1 MGVSYS
7 LPFAP
12 KNSIPGQTFSV
23 VQMSQD
29 LGYERSDFDKMF
41 GYVYFAFFFPYFLPS
56 IDVR

>member
-1 MGVSYS
+1 MGVSYA

-41 GYVYFAFFFPYFLPS
+41 G
-56 IDVR
+56 